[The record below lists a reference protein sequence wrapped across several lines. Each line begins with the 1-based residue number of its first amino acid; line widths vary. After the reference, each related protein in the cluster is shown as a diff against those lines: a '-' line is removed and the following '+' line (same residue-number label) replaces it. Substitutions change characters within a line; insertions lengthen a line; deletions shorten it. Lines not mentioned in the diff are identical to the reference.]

1 MVPKR
6 PEDSGEEKNSLLARL
21 SEKFSR
27 GMDEAGPTTIA
38 KISTNTVIDWL
49 LTGIPLSRFTTIF
62 GPESSGKST
71 FALHMAAEFQKQ
83 GGTVL
88 WLDAEAS
95 FDPNYASAI
104 GVNMDPDKLLVLKQD
119 LTIERCFEVLD
130 SAIIELLERRNEE
143 YPPLLIVWD
152 SIAATPSQKELE
164 MDYTEA
170 PVALSARAL
179 SIGFRRIS
187 PKLAY
192 NPKVAIMVVTQ
203 IRANLATTGWG
214 AINYDLYGGH
224 ALKHYQAL
232 ALEFRK
238 RQTIKE
244 DQTGVMSEIIIQKS
258 KVFGAP
264 LAKSILVTIMYG
276 KGIDNARSVFE
287 IAKALNYIKSSGG
300 FWTINKDIVKNLLEE
315 GEELGEIKNLRKDD
329 MMELLLTEEHY
340 NRIRRLWREK
350 NLGESIS

>member
-1 MVPKR
+1 MVPKK
-6 PEDSGEEKNSLLARL
+6 PDDQPVGKNSLLSKL
-21 SEKFSR
+21 SERFASK
-27 GMDEAGPTTIA
+27 DDPLAPTTIT

-49 LTGIPLSRFTTIF
+49 LSGIPLARFTTIF

-83 GGTVL
+83 GGNVL

-95 FDPNYASAI
+95 FDPNYAAAI
-104 GVNMDPDKLLVLKQD
+104 GVNMEPDRLLVIKQD
-119 LTIERCFEVLD
+119 LTVERCFEIID
-130 SAIIELLERRNEE
+130 SAIQEMITQKSDSET
-143 YPPLLIVWD
+143 PLLVVWD

-164 MDYTEA
+164 MDYTES

-179 SIGFRRIS
+179 SMGFRRIS

-192 NPKVAIMVVTQ
+192 NPKVAIIIVTQ

-258 KVFGAP
+258 KVSGAP

-276 KGIDNARSVFE
+276 KGIDNSRSVFE

-300 FWTINKDIVKNLLEE
+300 FWSINKDIVKNLLEE
-315 GEELGEIKNLRKDD
+315 GEDLGEIKNMRKDD
-329 MMELLLTEEHY
+329 MMNLLLTEEHY

-350 NLGESIS
+350 NLGENT